1 MLRVLER
8 AYHIWA
14 ENGGDADRNWLRAET
29 EILHTSAAPP
39 QELTRRKSG
48 AETGGRGRNTFAS
61 RSVLTKIKWSGER
74 ARARAAVRNPKRP
87 P

>member
-1 MLRVLER
+1 MDEGLMLRVRER

-39 QELTRRKSG
+39 QERPGENRVAQIRRKG
-48 AETGGRGRNTFAS
+48 
-61 RSVLTKIKWSGER
+61 KKH
-74 ARARAAVRNPKRP
+74 VR
-87 P
+87 